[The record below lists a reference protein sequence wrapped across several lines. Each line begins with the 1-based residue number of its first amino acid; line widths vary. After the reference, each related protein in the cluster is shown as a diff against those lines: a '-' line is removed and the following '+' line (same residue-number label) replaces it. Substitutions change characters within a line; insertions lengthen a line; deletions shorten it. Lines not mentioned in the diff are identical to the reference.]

1 MDIMRGSRCPEKFTL
16 QTGRDSINGAIIEYR
31 RGVAPFNTRRIHGHH
46 VPQVTSIVAAGWLGS
61 VKLLYLSFQRIRNQ
75 MILVPELRCAWIG
88 EPPQCWPGGTI
99 PVGGK
104 HRLPYDKNANWGRR
118 RLLQSFFDCRGPL
131 QTLWSR
137 RRDQQHDPRGC
148 SRRVKTSLEF
158 RNVCWV
164 QGYQRRLAGRSVARS
179 PQIKCDR
186 QKQNRDDQ
194 PERSFSIHCLTCDP
208 VCHELWEDC
217 HKKDN
222 DHREP
227 EQCHADAAAPGIAP
241 IAPVIQLPTTEGE
254 QQNRGAEKPWAE
266 RRKPYADAREAKSAN
281 DPQGQT
287 TSQSG

>member
-1 MDIMRGSRCPEKFTL
+1 MLAGWDDTSRWEASAPIRQKCELGPKAFALKFFRLQRPPADTL
-16 QTGRDSINGAIIEYR
+16 
-31 RGVAPFNTRRIHGHH
+31 
-46 VPQVTSIVAAGWLGS
+46 VTSA
-61 VKLLYLSFQRIRNQ
+61 R
-75 MILVPELRCAWIG
+75 P
-88 EPPQCWPGGTI
+88 
-99 PVGGK
+99 
-104 HRLPYDKNANWGRR
+104 
-118 RLLQSFFDCRGPL
+118 
-131 QTLWSR
+131 
-137 RRDQQHDPRGC
+137 QHDPRGC

-227 EQCHADAAAPGIAP
+227 EQCHADAAAPGIAL